1 MYSNSDGRCEFLLHV
16 HVGIGIDDM
25 FILISAWRY
34 TSTKLSVEE
43 RIGQTLQSA
52 AVSITITSV
61 TDGLAFGIG
70 ELTMT
75 SYSIDKLEQCVSG
88 FVFVVAGCT
97 TPFRAVTIF
106 CAYTGAAVV
115 FVYLYMITFGVAC
128 MTYSGRREK
137 QNKHPFTCKEVPPKS
152 QCSESALLHY

>member
-70 ELTMT
+70 EIL
-75 SYSIDKLEQCVSG
+75 IKL
-88 FVFVVAGCT
+88 AI
-97 TPFRAVTIF
+97 IF
-106 CAYTGAAVV
+106 IAIRISVLVCYNYART
-115 FVYLYMITFGVAC
+115 LNP
-128 MTYSGRREK
+128 TYGK
-137 QNKHPFTCKEVPPKS
+137 T
-152 QCSESALLHY
+152 SALQ